1 MSLEILPRPT
11 GGSSRLAP
19 VESRHAP
26 LFCFALLTIAC
37 ALSSFAF
44 ACATPF
50 ATFAVV
56 TAAMLPLPSALLTVA
71 AAWLVNQGIGFG
83 FLQYPVDVNT
93 IAWGLVI
100 GAAALAAI
108 AASVLVLDA
117 TRRAS
122 AALAFGAAL
131 LAANAAYEFVLF
143 AATPFLGG
151 EGNFTV
157 AIVGRLGGLNVP
169 WLIGLIAAC
178 EVSRLFNAGRRRQT
192 VS

>member
-1 MSLEILPRPT
+1 LR
-11 GGSSRLAP
+11 
-19 VESRHAP
+19 
-26 LFCFALLTIAC
+26 
-37 ALSSFAF
+37 AF
-44 ACATPF
+44 
-50 ATFAVV
+50 
-56 TAAMLPLPSALLTVA
+56 
-71 AAWLVNQGIGFG
+71 
-83 FLQYPVDVNT
+83 
-93 IAWGLVI
+93 
-100 GAAALAAI
+100 
-108 AASVLVLDA
+108 
-117 TRRAS
+117 
-122 AALAFGAAL
+122 